1 MNPFFDTMLQAC
13 YNAPRSCK
21 IARRHLKQPAKTP
34 HPFSRVRMGVNLLR
48 MGAMAIDY
56 LPLLILIVLAAGF
69 AGIALGLPAL
79 LGPKEEN
86 KQKLEPYESGIIPFA
101 DARRRFP
108 VKYYLVAMLFLIF
121 DIEVIFLYPWAAVLQ
136 DLRLFALI
144 AMAPF
149 LVVLV
154 VGFVYEWKKGA
165 LDWK

>member
-1 MNPFFDTMLQAC
+1 
-13 YNAPRSCK
+13 
-21 IARRHLKQPAKTP
+21 
-34 HPFSRVRMGVNLLR
+34 
-48 MGAMAIDY
+48 MAIDY

-69 AGIALGLPAL
+69 AAIALGVPAL

-154 VGFVYEWKKGA
+154 VGFAYEWKKGA